1 MRSVGGDDA
10 TATATLNTQI
20 DSLVECSGKM
30 VLLSKFFPKL
40 KKEGHK
46 ILVFSQMTN
55 MLDLLEEFC
64 NLMGYK
70 YERIDGSVRGNT
82 RQASIDRFSDPSQ
95 DRFIFLL
102 STRAGGVGINLTA
115 ADTCVIFDSDW
126 NPQNDIQ
133 AQARCHRIG
142 QTQAVKIFRL
152 ITTNSYE
159 ATMFEKSS
167 RKLGLEQAVFGH
179 GISNNDDK
187 AGAPSKD
194 EIELLLRHG
203 AYGNF
208 GDDKAAEERVRV
220 FIESDINQLLER
232 SRVIKVEKHDES
244 GGGESSQMSR
254 LKGLSFSKTTFVSD
268 TADGEVDVNDP
279 DFWAKVLGKD
289 SRETLLNRLMDGT
302 ATATPES
309 TKAFLV
315 ELKDLHEDIV
325 DAKLQG
331 ISNPPFI
338 DNAREALVQLI
349 SLKKSFSQSERDEA
363 NEWLQEIERPTR
375 RKRKA
380 VLDANQ
386 EAEVEKLLAPLK
398 VKMEKPPPKVKKEK
412 LAPSEKTEKP
422 VPKVKTE
429 KGSVKSKAKA
439 KDPSKPKQSVSAYV
453 FYAIANRDRVKAENE
468 GITFGEVA
476 KKLGA
481 EWKALLAEEKTPYEE
496 KAAADKKLKAALFE
510 ETKGHETQ
518 EKGKKR
524 MKVKQNQLKFVVKD
538 THASEGIESCSPMS
552 SPPCN

>member
-1 MRSVGGDDA
+1 
-10 TATATLNTQI
+10 LKTQI
-20 DSLVECSGKM
+20 DSLIECSGKM

-70 YERIDGSVRGNT
+70 YERIDGSVRGNV

-179 GISNNDDK
+179 GIGNNDDK

-232 SRVIKVEKHDES
+232 SRVIKLEKHDES
-244 GGGESSQMSR
+244 ESGESSHMSR

-315 ELKDLHEDIV
+315 ELKDLHEAII

-398 VKMEKPPPKVKKEK
+398 VKMEKPAPKVKKEK
-412 LAPSEKTEKP
+412 PAPREKTEKP

-429 KGSVKSKAKA
+429 KGSVKSKAKV
-439 KDPSKPKQSVSAYV
+439 KDPSKPKQSISAYM

-476 KKLGA
+476 KRLGV
-481 EWKALLAEEKTPYEE
+481 EWKALSAEEKKTYEE
-496 KAAADKKLKAALFE
+496 KAAADKKLKAELFE
-510 ETKGHETQ
+510 ETKGHEPQ

-524 MKVKQNQLKFVVKD
+524 LKVKQNQLQFVVKD
-538 THASEGIESCSPMS
+538 MHASEGIGSCSPMPALILS
-552 SPPCN
+552 F